1 MAAGV
6 AAATALL
13 TPLRNFPHSILGA
26 LLVFAGLELS
36 LPARDL
42 HGREAFL
49 VALLTAGLILSV
61 NVTIGFL
68 AGLFFWGIFNGKR
81 TGDPGR

>member
-1 MAAGV
+1 
-6 AAATALL
+6 LL
-13 TPLRNFPHSILGA
+13 SPLRNFPQSILGA

-42 HGREAFL
+42 PGRADFL
-49 VALLTAGLILSV
+49 VALLTAGLILAV

-68 AGLFFWGIFNGKR
+68 VGILFWAIFNGNKKGYSNR
-81 TGDPGR
+81 